1 MQSAKFPQYT
11 FQCFHVWLMFG
22 NCSYFLSQKLMMV
35 PISQAEFCQHNLSFK
50 SNRYFFQINANFS
63 KIIAPFVLLFPFC
76 CAFHKISLYKP
87 FDMSNDTK
95 KQQQRKNVDFM
106 DQLSLFCL
114 STTKHTHTHSCSQS
128 QNLSHARML
137 THSSSNI
144 SPVKHGLV

>member
-1 MQSAKFPQYT
+1 
-11 FQCFHVWLMFG
+11 
-22 NCSYFLSQKLMMV
+22 MMV

-50 SNRYFFQINANFS
+50 SNRYSFQINANFS

-76 CAFHKISLYKP
+76 CAFHKISLHKP

-114 STTKHTHTHSCSQS
+114 STTKNTHTHILA
-128 QNLSHARML
+128 LSHKTFHMHECSH
-137 THSSSNI
+137 TVVQI
-144 SPVKHGLV
+144 